1 MTTQENTAPDMAL
14 ARKLSAKTITG
25 GNVRKAMILDKV
37 NKDDANDA
45 GNTDAEKPRVTK
57 LFQVWGHA
65 YQTKRG
71 SGDNGPW
78 VSLIGRF
85 EAVNLADGVI
95 STAPQCFL
103 PEPAA
108 SMLATQL
115 EATDGAGKRLTESL
129 EFAFEIGVKPTATAI
144 GYEYVTTPI
153 VKPGGADPLAN
164 LRAKI
169 PALAALPKPE
179 APAAAPPAAPPPAQ
193 VENKSAARG
202 GKK

>member
-1 MTTQENTAPDMAL
+1 MTAQENTAPDMAL

-25 GNVRKAMILDKV
+25 GNVRKFMILDKA
-37 NKDDANDA
+37 NKDDPNDA
-45 GNTDAEKPRVTK
+45 GNTDPAKPRVTK

-85 EAVNLADGVI
+85 EAVNLSDGVI

-115 EATDGAGKRLTESL
+115 EAHDDAGKRLTESL
-129 EFAFEIGVKPTATAI
+129 EFAFEIGVKPTETAI

-153 VKPGGADPLAN
+153 VKPGGADPLSS

-169 PALAALPKPE
+169 PALMALPKPE
-179 APAAAPPAAPPPAQ
+179 APAAPPADNKPAA
-193 VENKSAARG
+193 KG